1 MLSRWFALFIATSFL
16 LTGCATVNPPP
27 TVPQKVDLPRFM
39 GDWYVVAGQL
49 TWLEKEA
56 YNGVET
62 YELKE
67 GGKIATTYT
76 FRKGGFDGPV
86 KTYHPS
92 GYVFNRESNAEWRMQ
107 FVWPFEAAYL
117 ILFLDD
123 EYRYTVIGEPGRK
136 YLWIMARK
144 PHIPDDVMKTILSH
158 LEGIGYD
165 VSKIKAMPQKWTES
179 E

>member
-1 MLSRWFALFIATSFL
+1 MADAVRLALRSR
-16 LTGCATVNPPP
+16 
-27 TVPQKVDLPRFM
+27 
-39 GDWYVVAGQL
+39 
-49 TWLEKEA
+49 
-56 YNGVET
+56 
-62 YELKE
+62 
-67 GGKIATTYT
+67 
-76 FRKGGFDGPV
+76 
-86 KTYHPS
+86 H
-92 GYVFNRESNAEWRMQ
+92 
-107 FVWPFEAAYL
+107 L

>member
-1 MLSRWFALFIATSFL
+1 
-16 LTGCATVNPPP
+16 
-27 TVPQKVDLPRFM
+27 M

-107 FVWPFEAAYL
+107 FVWPFEAA
-117 ILFLDD
+117 I
-123 EYRYTVIGEPGRK
+123 
-136 YLWIMARK
+136 
-144 PHIPDDVMKTILSH
+144 
-158 LEGIGYD
+158 
-165 VSKIKAMPQKWTES
+165 
-179 E
+179 